1 MIKVSIII
9 PVYNNGKY
17 LRTCLDSLV
26 NQTLKDIEIIAVDDN
41 SSDNSLLILM
51 EYAKKYPNIK
61 VYHNRKNLGQGA
73 TRNKGLEYAKGEYIG
88 FVDSDDYVR
97 YNMYEDM
104 YKAAINN
111 NAPLV
116 TTMLLYVTEDLDLKN
131 DVVCKSDPIVY
142 DPTIDINKEQV
153 VSDSPSA
160 CNKLFKRELIGH
172 YRFLENTFFE
182 DVAFSYY
189 MLMKSDKIVILP
201 YFNYFYRINNYDS
214 LSFKTYKKT
223 DKIYDIFK
231 VLERL
236 EEDVKSIN
244 KYNIFKD
251 EIRFLKLAYSI
262 TQLFDINKWDVTK
275 EEKEEAL
282 RKMSETIY
290 NKYGMLRKR
299 EISLLC
305 SKLGNETVVLY
316 LQFLAAKGKIKMIK
330 NNKKTTNRLTIK

>member
-1 MIKVSIII
+1 MIKVSVIV

-51 EYAKKYPNIK
+51 EYAKKYHNIK

-73 TRNKGLEYAKGEYIG
+73 TRNRGLEYAKGEYIG

-104 YKAAINN
+104 YKAAIKN

-116 TTMLLYVTEDLDLKN
+116 STMLLYVTEDLDLKN
-131 DVVCKSDPIVY
+131 DVVCRSDPIVY
-142 DPTIDINKEQV
+142 DPTIDKNKEQV

-160 CNKLFKRELIGH
+160 CNKIFKRELIGN
-172 YRFLENTFFE
+172 YRFLENILFE

-231 VLERL
+231 VVDKL

-244 KYNIFKD
+244 KYNIFKK
-251 EIRFLKLAYSI
+251 EIRFLKLSSSI
-262 TQLFDINKWDVTK
+262 SILFDINKWNVSK

-282 RKMSETIY
+282 KEMSEVIY
-290 NKYGMLRKR
+290 DKYGMISAN
-299 EISLLC
+299 EIKQLC
-305 SKLGNETVVLY
+305 YKLGNETVVLY
-316 LQFLAAKGKIKMIK
+316 LKFLATKGKVKI
-330 NNKKTTNRLTIK
+330 KTTYSS

>member
-9 PVYNNGKY
+9 PVYNSSKY
-17 LRTCLDSLV
+17 LRTCLDSLI
-26 NQTLKDIEIIAVDDN
+26 NQTLKDIEIIAVDDC
-41 SSDNSLLILM
+41 STDNSLLILM
-51 EYAKKYPNIK
+51 EYAKKYHNIK
-61 VYHNRKNLGQGA
+61 VYHNRNNLGQGA
-73 TRNKGLEYAKGEYIG
+73 TRNKGLEYVRGEYIG

-111 NAPLV
+111 NAPIV
-116 TTMLLYVTEDLDLKN
+116 STMLMYVTEDLDLKN
-131 DVVCKSDPIVY
+131 DVVCKSNPIVY
-142 DPTIDINKEQV
+142 NPTLAKNKEQV

-160 CNKLFKRELIGH
+160 CNKLFKRELIGT
-172 YRFLENTFFE
+172 YRFLENIFFE
-182 DVAFSYY
+182 DVAFSHY
-189 MLMKSDKIVILP
+189 MLMKSERSVILP
-201 YFNYFYRINNYDS
+201 YINYFYRINNYNS
-214 LSFKTYKKT
+214 LSFKTHKKT

-231 VLERL
+231 VLEKL

-251 EIRFLKLAYSI
+251 EIRIIKLSYTI
-262 TQLFDINKWDVTK
+262 TQLFDIIKWNVPK

-282 RKMSETIY
+282 RKMSATIY
-290 NKYGMLRKR
+290 NKYGMLNKN

-316 LQFLAAKGKIKMIK
+316 LQFLASIGKVKMIR
-330 NNKKTTNRLTIK
+330 NDKKTKALTIK